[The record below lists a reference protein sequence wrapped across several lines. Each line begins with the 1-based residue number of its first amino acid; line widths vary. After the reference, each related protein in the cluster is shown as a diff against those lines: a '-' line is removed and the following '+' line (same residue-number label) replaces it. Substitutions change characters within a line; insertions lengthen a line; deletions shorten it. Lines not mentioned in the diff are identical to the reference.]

1 MCKAQFV
8 NIFISIASY
17 RDPELQ
23 WTIKSAIENA
33 NSPENLYF
41 GVVHQGVD
49 SELFDIQEIKNIS
62 IIKMHPKEARGAGYA
77 RAKAMELYSGEEY
90 FLQIDSHTR
99 FVPGWDSICIDQLNR
114 AKNVSGHSRV
124 LLSYFPA
131 PFEPERNGGMF
142 LIKNNPKIKPY
153 PTRQRISLNKRK
165 QWTAERFEFED
176 KLKENPELSQT
187 VLGGFMFSDG
197 SIVQEVPY
205 DPEISFFGEEV
216 CFAMRSWTRGWD
228 IYSPSKNL
236 VYHFYSRGGYSKI
249 WKDRNLRGISWKE
262 IEEISYK
269 KQKRVLCGEEN
280 GIYGAGSVRTLN
292 EYEIFTNTNFKDFYS
307 LTNL

>member
-1 MCKAQFV
+1 MR
-8 NIFISIASY
+8 IFISIASY

-33 NSPENLYF
+33 NNPDNLYF

-62 IIKMHPKEARGAGYA
+62 LTKMHPKEARGAGYA
-77 RAKAMELYSGEEY
+77 RAKAMELYSGQEY

-99 FVPGWDSICIDQLNR
+99 FAPGWDSICIDQLNR
-114 AKNVSGHSRV
+114 AKNISGHSRV

-131 PFEPERNGGMF
+131 PYEPERNGGMF
-142 LIKNNPKIKPY
+142 LVKNNPKIKSY
-153 PTRQRISLNKRK
+153 PTRQKILLNKRK
-165 QWTAERFEFED
+165 QWTAERFEFDSE
-176 KLKENPELSQT
+176 LKENPELSET
-187 VLGGFMFSDG
+187 VLGGFMFSDA
-197 SIVQEVPY
+197 SIIQEVPY

-228 IYSPSKNL
+228 IYSPSKNI

-249 WKDRNLRGISWKE
+249 WKDRNLRGTSWKE
-262 IEEISYK
+262 LEEISYN
-269 KQKRVLCGEEN
+269 KQKRILCGEET
-280 GIYGAGSVRTLN
+280 GVFGAGSVRTLE
-292 EYEIFTNTNFKDFYS
+292 EYEMFTSTNFKDFYS

>member
-1 MCKAQFV
+1 MR
-8 NIFISIASY
+8 IFISIASY

-33 NSPENLYF
+33 NNPDNLYF

-49 SELFDIQEIKNIS
+49 SELFDIQTVKNMS
-62 IIKMHPKEARGAGYA
+62 LIKMHPKEAKGAGYA
-77 RAKAMELYSGEEY
+77 RAKAMELYSGQEY

-99 FVPGWDSICIDQLNR
+99 FAPGWDLICIDQLSR
-114 AKNVSGHSRV
+114 AKNISGHSRV

-142 LIKNNPKIKPY
+142 LVKNNPKIKDY
-153 PTRQRISLNKRK
+153 PTRQKILLNKRK
-165 QWTAERFEFED
+165 QWTAERFEFD
-176 KLKENPELSQT
+176 SKLKENPELSET

-197 SIVQEVPY
+197 SIVNEVPY
-205 DPEISFFGEEV
+205 DPEISFFGEEI

-228 IYSPSKNL
+228 IYSPSKNI

-262 IEEISYK
+262 IEEISYS
-269 KQKRVLCGEEN
+269 KQKRVLCGEEE
-280 GIYGAGSVRTLN
+280 GVFGAGNIRTLA

-307 LTNL
+307 LTKP

>member
-1 MCKAQFV
+1 MR
-8 NIFISIASY
+8 IFISIASY

-33 NSPENLYF
+33 NSPDNLYF

-49 SELFDIQEIKNIS
+49 SELFSFDGIKNIS
-62 IIKMHPKEARGAGYA
+62 LTKMHPKEARGAGYA
-77 RAKAMELYSGEEY
+77 RAKAMELYSGQEY

-99 FVPGWDSICIDQLNR
+99 FAPGWDSISIDQLNR
-114 AKNVSGHSRV
+114 AKNISGHSRV

-131 PFEPERNGGMF
+131 PYEPERNGGMF
-142 LIKNNPKIKPY
+142 LVKNNPKIKSY
-153 PTRQRISLNKRK
+153 PTRQKILLNKRK
-165 QWTAERFEFED
+165 QWTAERFEFES
-176 KLKENPELSQT
+176 KLKENPELSET

-197 SIVQEVPY
+197 LIVNEVPY
-205 DPEISFFGEEV
+205 DSEISFFGEEV

-228 IYSPSKNL
+228 IYSPSKNI

-262 IEEISYK
+262 IEDISYK
-269 KQKRVLCGEEN
+269 KQKRVLCGEEE
-280 GIYGAGSVRTLN
+280 GVFGAGSVRTLE
-292 EYEIFTNTNFKDFYS
+292 EYEMFTNTNFKHFYS
-307 LTNL
+307 LTKP

>member
-1 MCKAQFV
+1 V
-8 NIFISIASY
+8 RIFISIASY

-33 NSPENLYF
+33 NNPENLYF

-49 SELFDIQEIKNIS
+49 SELFDINAIKNMS
-62 IIKMHPKEARGAGYA
+62 LIKMHPKEAKGAGFA
-77 RAKAMELYSGEEY
+77 RAKAMELYSGQEY

-99 FVPGWDSICIDQLNR
+99 FVPGWDAISIDQLNR
-114 AKNVSGHSRV
+114 AKNISGHSRV

-131 PFEPERNGGMF
+131 PYEPERNGGMF
-142 LIKNNPKIKPY
+142 LVKNNPKIKSY
-153 PTRQRISLNKRK
+153 PTRQKILLNKRK
-165 QWTAERFEFED
+165 QWTAERFEFES
-176 KLKENPELSQT
+176 KLKENPELSET
-187 VLGGFMFSDG
+187 VLGGFIFSDG
-197 SIVQEVPY
+197 SIVNEVPY
-205 DPEISFFGEEV
+205 DSEISFFGEEV

-228 IYSPSKNL
+228 IYSPSKNI

-262 IEEISYK
+262 IEEISYN
-269 KQKRVLCGEEN
+269 KQKRILCGEEE
-280 GIYGAGSVRTLN
+280 GVFGAGSVRTLA

-307 LTNL
+307 LTSPKY

>member
-1 MCKAQFV
+1 MR
-8 NIFISIASY
+8 IFISIASY

-23 WTIKSAIENA
+23 WTIKSAITNA
-33 NSPENLYF
+33 NNPDNLYF

-62 IIKMHPKEARGAGYA
+62 ITKMHPKEARGAGYA
-77 RAKAMELYSGEEY
+77 RSKAMELYTGQEY

-99 FVPGWDSICIDQLNR
+99 FAPGWDLICIDQLNR
-114 AKNVSGHSRV
+114 AKNISGHSRV

-131 PFEPERNGGMF
+131 PYEPERNGGMY
-142 LIKNNPKIKPY
+142 LITNNPKVKGY
-153 PTRQRISLNKRK
+153 PTRQKISLNKRK
-165 QWTAERFEFED
+165 QWTAERFEFDSKVKED
-176 KLKENPELSQT
+176 PELSET
-187 VLGGFMFSDG
+187 VLGGFMFSDA
-197 SIVQEVPY
+197 SIIEEVPY

-228 IYSPSKNL
+228 IYSPSKNI

-262 IEEISYK
+262 LEEISYN
-269 KQKRVLCGEEN
+269 KQKRILCGEEE
-280 GIYGAGSVRTLN
+280 GVFGAGNVRTLA

-307 LTNL
+307 LTKP

>member
-1 MCKAQFV
+1 MR
-8 NIFISIASY
+8 IFISIASY

-33 NSPENLYF
+33 NNPDNLYF

-49 SELFDIQEIKNIS
+49 SELFDIHSTKNMS
-62 IIKMHPKEARGAGYA
+62 LIKMHPKEAKGAGFA
-77 RAKAMELYSGEEY
+77 RAKAMELYSGQEY

-99 FVPGWDSICIDQLNR
+99 FAPGWDLICIDQLNR
-114 AKNVSGHSRV
+114 AKNISGHSRV

-142 LIKNNPKIKPY
+142 LVKNNPKIKDY
-153 PTRQRISLNKRK
+153 PTRQKILLNKRK
-165 QWTAERFEFED
+165 QWTAERFEFD
-176 KLKENPELSQT
+176 SKLKENPELSET

-197 SIVQEVPY
+197 SIVNEVPY
-205 DPEISFFGEEV
+205 DPEISFFGEEI

-228 IYSPSKNL
+228 IYSPSKNI

-262 IEEISYK
+262 IEEISYS
-269 KQKRVLCGEEN
+269 KQKRVLCGEEE
-280 GIYGAGSVRTLN
+280 GVFGAGNIRTLA

-307 LTNL
+307 LTKP

>member
-1 MCKAQFV
+1 MR
-8 NIFISIASY
+8 IFISIASY

-33 NSPENLYF
+33 NNPDNLYF

-49 SELFDIQEIKNIS
+49 SELFDIHSTKNMS
-62 IIKMHPKEARGAGYA
+62 LIKMHPKEAKGAGFA
-77 RAKAMELYSGEEY
+77 RAKAMELYSGQEY

-99 FVPGWDSICIDQLNR
+99 FAPGWDLICIDQLNR
-114 AKNVSGHSRV
+114 AKNISGHSRV

-142 LIKNNPKIKPY
+142 LVKNNPKIKEY
-153 PTRQRISLNKRK
+153 PTRQKILLNKRK
-165 QWTAERFEFED
+165 QWTAERFEFD
-176 KLKENPELSQT
+176 SKLKENPELSQT

-197 SIVQEVPY
+197 SIVNEVPY
-205 DPEISFFGEEV
+205 DPEISFFGEEI

-228 IYSPSKNL
+228 IYSPSKNI

-249 WKDRNLRGISWKE
+249 WKDRNLRGMSWKE
-262 IEEISYK
+262 IEDISYS
-269 KQKRVLCGEEN
+269 KQKRVLCGEEK
-280 GIYGAGSVRTLN
+280 GVFGAGNIRTLS

-307 LTNL
+307 LTKP

>member
-1 MCKAQFV
+1 V
-8 NIFISIASY
+8 RIFISIASY

-33 NSPENLYF
+33 NNPENLYF

-49 SELFDIQEIKNIS
+49 SELFDIQTIKNMS
-62 IIKMHPKEARGAGYA
+62 LIKMHPKEAKGAGFA
-77 RAKAMELYSGEEY
+77 RAKAMELYSGQEY

-99 FVPGWDSICIDQLNR
+99 FAPGWDLICIDQLNR
-114 AKNVSGHSRV
+114 AKNISGHSRV

-142 LIKNNPKIKPY
+142 LVKNNPKIKEY
-153 PTRQRISLNKRK
+153 PTRQRILLNKRK
-165 QWTAERFEFED
+165 QWTAERFEFD
-176 KLKENPELSQT
+176 SKLKENPELSET

-197 SIVQEVPY
+197 SIVNEVPY
-205 DPEISFFGEEV
+205 DPEISFFGEEI

-228 IYSPSKNL
+228 IYSPSKNI

-262 IEEISYK
+262 IEEISYS
-269 KQKRVLCGEEN
+269 KQKRVLCGEEE
-280 GIYGAGSVRTLN
+280 GVFGAGNIRTLA

-307 LTNL
+307 LTKP

>member
-1 MCKAQFV
+1 MR
-8 NIFISIASY
+8 IFISIASY

-23 WTIKSAIENA
+23 WTIKSAITNA
-33 NSPENLYF
+33 NNPDNLYF

-49 SELFDIQEIKNIS
+49 SELFNVQEIKNIS
-62 IIKMHPKEARGAGYA
+62 ITKMHPKEAKGAGYA
-77 RAKAMELYSGEEY
+77 RAKAMELYSGQEY

-99 FVPGWDSICIDQLNR
+99 FAPGWDLICIDQLNR
-114 AKNVSGHSRV
+114 AKNISGHSRV

-142 LIKNNPKIKPY
+142 LVKNNPKIKDY
-153 PTRQRISLNKRK
+153 PTRQKILLNKRK
-165 QWTAERFEFED
+165 QWTAERFEFD
-176 KLKENPELSQT
+176 SKLKENPELSET

-197 SIVQEVPY
+197 SIVNEVPY
-205 DPEISFFGEEV
+205 DPEISFFGEEI

-228 IYSPSKNL
+228 IYSPSKNI

-262 IEEISYK
+262 IEEISYS
-269 KQKRVLCGEEN
+269 KQKRVLCGEEE
-280 GIYGAGSVRTLN
+280 GVFGAGNIRTLG

-307 LTNL
+307 LTKP

>member
-1 MCKAQFV
+1 V
-8 NIFISIASY
+8 RIFISIASY

-33 NSPENLYF
+33 NNPDNLYF

-49 SELFDIQEIKNIS
+49 SELFDIQAIKNMS
-62 IIKMHPKEARGAGYA
+62 LIKMHPKDAKGAGFA
-77 RAKAMELYSGEEY
+77 RAKAMELYSGQEY

-99 FVPGWDSICIDQLNR
+99 FVPGWDAISIDQLNR
-114 AKNVSGHSRV
+114 AKNISGHSRV

-131 PFEPERNGGMF
+131 PYEPERNGGMF
-142 LIKNNPKIKPY
+142 LVKNNPKIKSY
-153 PTRQRISLNKRK
+153 PTRQRILLNKRK
-165 QWTAERFEFED
+165 QWTAERFEFD
-176 KLKENPELSQT
+176 SKLKENPELSET
-187 VLGGFMFSDG
+187 VLGGFIFSDAL
-197 SIVQEVPY
+197 IVNEVPY
-205 DPEISFFGEEV
+205 DSEISFFGEEV

-228 IYSPSKNL
+228 IYSPSKNI

-262 IEEISYK
+262 IEEISYN
-269 KQKRVLCGEEN
+269 KQKRILCGEEE
-280 GIYGAGSVRTLN
+280 GVFGAGSVRTLA

-307 LTNL
+307 LTSPKY

>member
-1 MCKAQFV
+1 MR
-8 NIFISIASY
+8 IFISIASY

-33 NSPENLYF
+33 NNPDNLYF

-49 SELFDIQEIKNIS
+49 SELFDIQTIKNIALT
-62 IIKMHPKEARGAGYA
+62 KMHPKDAKGAGFA
-77 RAKAMELYSGEEY
+77 RAKAMELYSGQEY

-99 FVPGWDSICIDQLNR
+99 FAPGWDSISIDQLNR
-114 AKNVSGHSRV
+114 AKNISGHSRV

-131 PFEPERNGGMF
+131 PYEPERNGGMF
-142 LIKNNPKIKPY
+142 LVKNNPKIKSY
-153 PTRQRISLNKRK
+153 PTRQKILLNKRK
-165 QWTAERFEFED
+165 QWTAERFEFD
-176 KLKENPELSQT
+176 SKLKENPELSET

-197 SIVQEVPY
+197 SIVSEVPY
-205 DPEISFFGEEV
+205 DSEISFFGEEV

-228 IYSPSKNL
+228 IYSPSKNI

-262 IEEISYK
+262 IEDISYS
-269 KQKRVLCGEEN
+269 KQKRILCGEET
-280 GIYGAGSVRTLN
+280 GIFGAGSVRSL
-292 EYEIFTNTNFKDFYS
+292 EAYEMFTNTNFKDFYS
-307 LTNL
+307 LTSPQY

>member
-1 MCKAQFV
+1 VKIFV
-8 NIFISIASY
+8 SIASY

-23 WTIKSAIENA
+23 WTIKSAITNA
-33 NSPENLYF
+33 NNPDNLYF

-62 IIKMHPKEARGAGYA
+62 ITKMHPKEARGAGYA
-77 RAKAMELYSGEEY
+77 RAKAMELYSGQEY

-99 FVPGWDSICIDQLNR
+99 FVPGWDSISIDQLNR
-114 AKNVSGHSRV
+114 AKNISGHSRV

-131 PFEPERNGGMF
+131 PFEPERNGGMY
-142 LIKNNPKIKPY
+142 LITNNPKVKPY
-153 PTRQRISLNKRK
+153 PTRQKISLNKRK
-165 QWTAERFEFED
+165 QWTAERLEFNN
-176 KLKENPELSQT
+176 KLKEDPELSET

-197 SIVQEVPY
+197 SIVSEVPY
-205 DPEISFFGEEV
+205 DSEISFFGEEI

-228 IYSPSKNL
+228 IYSPSKNI

-262 IEEISYK
+262 LEEISYN
-269 KQKRVLCGEEN
+269 KQKRILCGEEE
-280 GIYGAGSVRTLN
+280 GVFGAGNVRTLA

-307 LTNL
+307 LTKP

>member
-1 MCKAQFV
+1 MR
-8 NIFISIASY
+8 IFISIASY

-33 NSPENLYF
+33 NNPDNLYF

-62 IIKMHPKEARGAGYA
+62 LTKMHPKEARGAGYA
-77 RAKAMELYSGEEY
+77 RAKAMELYSGQEY

-99 FVPGWDSICIDQLNR
+99 FAPGWDSICIDQLNR
-114 AKNVSGHSRV
+114 AKNISGHSRV

-131 PFEPERNGGMF
+131 PYEPERNGGMF
-142 LIKNNPKIKPY
+142 LVKNNPKIKSY
-153 PTRQRISLNKRK
+153 PTRQKILLNKRK
-165 QWTAERFEFED
+165 QWTAERFEFDSE
-176 KLKENPELSQT
+176 LKENPELSET
-187 VLGGFMFSDG
+187 VLGGFMFLDA
-197 SIVQEVPY
+197 SIIQEVPY

-228 IYSPSKNL
+228 IYSPSKNI

-249 WKDRNLRGISWKE
+249 WKDRNLRGTSWKE
-262 IEEISYK
+262 LEEISYN
-269 KQKRVLCGEEN
+269 KQKRILCGEET
-280 GIYGAGSVRTLN
+280 GVFGAGSVRTLE
-292 EYEIFTNTNFKDFYS
+292 EYEMFTSTNFKDFYS

>member
-1 MCKAQFV
+1 MR
-8 NIFISIASY
+8 IFISIASY

-33 NSPENLYF
+33 NNPDNLYF

-49 SELFDIQEIKNIS
+49 SELFDINAIKNMS
-62 IIKMHPKEARGAGYA
+62 LIKMHPKEAKGAGFA
-77 RAKAMELYSGEEY
+77 RAKAMELYSGQEY

-99 FVPGWDSICIDQLNR
+99 FVPGWDAICIDQLNR
-114 AKNVSGHSRV
+114 AKNISGHSRV

-131 PFEPERNGGMF
+131 PYEPERNGGMF
-142 LIKNNPKIKPY
+142 LVKNNPKIKSY
-153 PTRQRISLNKRK
+153 PTRQKILLNKRK
-165 QWTAERFEFED
+165 QWTAERFEFD
-176 KLKENPELSQT
+176 SKLKENPELSET

-197 SIVQEVPY
+197 SIVNEVPY
-205 DPEISFFGEEV
+205 DPEISFFGEEI

-228 IYSPSKNL
+228 IYSPSKNI

-262 IEEISYK
+262 LEEISYN
-269 KQKRVLCGEEN
+269 KQKRILCGEEE
-280 GIYGAGSVRTLN
+280 GVFGAGNVRTLA

-307 LTNL
+307 LTKP

>member
-1 MCKAQFV
+1 MR
-8 NIFISIASY
+8 IFISIASY

-33 NSPENLYF
+33 NNPDNLYF

-49 SELFDIQEIKNIS
+49 SELFDINTIKNMS
-62 IIKMHPKEARGAGYA
+62 LIKMHPKEAKGAGFA
-77 RAKAMELYSGEEY
+77 RAKAMELYSGQEY

-99 FVPGWDSICIDQLNR
+99 FVPGWDAISIDQLNR
-114 AKNVSGHSRV
+114 AKNISGHSRV

-131 PFEPERNGGMF
+131 PYEPERNGGMF
-142 LIKNNPKIKPY
+142 LVKNNPKIKSY
-153 PTRQRISLNKRK
+153 PTRQKILLNKRK
-165 QWTAERFEFED
+165 QWTAERFEFD
-176 KLKENPELSQT
+176 SKLKENPELSET

-197 SIVQEVPY
+197 SIVNEVPY
-205 DPEISFFGEEV
+205 DPEISFFGEEI

-228 IYSPSKNL
+228 IYSPSKNI

-262 IEEISYK
+262 LEDISYN
-269 KQKRVLCGEEN
+269 KQKRILCGEEE
-280 GIYGAGSVRTLN
+280 GIFGAGNVRTLA

-307 LTNL
+307 LTKP

>member
-1 MCKAQFV
+1 MKIFV
-8 NIFISIASY
+8 SIASY

-23 WTIKSAIENA
+23 WTIKSAIANA
-33 NSPENLYF
+33 NNPDNLYF

-62 IIKMHPKEARGAGYA
+62 ITKMHPKEARGAGYA
-77 RAKAMELYSGEEY
+77 RAKAMELYCGQEY

-99 FVPGWDSICIDQLNR
+99 FVPGWDSISIDQLNR
-114 AKNVSGHSRV
+114 AKNISGHSRV
-124 LLSYFPA
+124 MLSYFPA
-131 PFEPERNGGMF
+131 PFEPERDGGMY
-142 LIKNNPKIKPY
+142 LITNNPKVKPY
-153 PTRQRISLNKRK
+153 PTRQKISLNKRK

-176 KLKENPELSQT
+176 RAKENPELSQT

-197 SIVQEVPY
+197 SIVEEVPY
-205 DPEISFFGEEV
+205 DPDISFFGEEV

-228 IYSPSKNL
+228 IYSPSKNI

-262 IEEISYK
+262 LEEISYK
-269 KQKRVLCGEEN
+269 KQKRILCGEES
-280 GIYGAGSVRTLN
+280 GIFGAGDVRTLE
-292 EYEIFTNTNFKDFYS
+292 EYEMFTNTNFKDFYS